1 MIRGTVALAAI
12 AVALYGSFDVV
23 LSAPAAIRSLSRGR
37 WLLLVALVPFFGAI
51 AWWLSGRPDG
61 AGPLPGGRRTA
72 GPDRSAVPPGVVR
85 PATTDRVRGPEDDP
99 EFIRSLEELL
109 RRQNDR

>member
-1 MIRGTVALAAI
+1 MIRGAVALAAI

-23 LSAPAAIRSLSRGR
+23 LSPPPAIRSLSRGR

-61 AGPLPGGRRTA
+61 ASLLPGGRRA
-72 GPDRSAVPPGVVR
+72 PGPDRSPAPPRVVR
-85 PATTDRVRGPEDDP
+85 PAPTSRIRGPEDDP